1 MTAAGAA
8 LRFPRNTRLT
18 GPAGSEALKKQQ
30 QWWEK
35 KMIMMML
42 HTQIKKTKQ
51 KNLLVWQGVTSL
63 VALFNCHCCFC
74 SPEFW

>member
-8 LRFPRNTRLT
+8 LRFQRNTRLT

-42 HTQIKKTKQ
+42 HTQIKKNKTK
-51 KNLLVWQGVTSL
+51 KFAGVAGSRITSRF
-63 VALFNCHCCFC
+63 V
-74 SPEFW
+74 